1 MAGLAGAGTG
11 SAMPGHPIAVS
22 GRVAPALAC
31 STSWPDDGDVDRGV
45 CPGVLNVT
53 GVNAAIMTWPMR
65 VCALGWLMAG
75 MGGMAAVQCMMAA
88 WVCGLAC
95 GLITNARGPPP
106 VAEMTGV
113 SAAGC
118 APSGE
123 LTTMLAGAWG
133 TMKK

>member
-1 MAGLAGAGTG
+1 M
-11 SAMPGHPIAVS
+11 
-22 GRVAPALAC
+22 
-31 STSWPDDGDVDRGV
+31 
-45 CPGVLNVT
+45 T
-53 GVNAAIMTWPMR
+53 GVNATFMAWPVR
-65 VCALGWLMAG
+65 ICALGWLMVA

-113 SAAGC
+113 SAAEC

-123 LTTMLAGAWG
+123 LTTMLAGAWD
-133 TMKK
+133 TMKKICPRWSVQCQHIFHDRMLYLELPTGMTEGEAVEAHGVTEGVAMSA